1 MARRLRYCATN
12 VAGPARCL
20 LARSG
25 LRTAPDGVLFPP
37 GNTLDPPPQSGRQ
50 RCSGD
55 TWIEKQEA
63 AIARKP
69 TPAKESPKRRVA
81 AEPKPKAATK
91 AKASAKP
98 KAEAEPKA
106 KAAPKIAAA
115 KAAVAKPAAKV
126 SKAVPKTA
134 AAAPAPKRAAAK
146 AAVAKPAAKPAAK
159 ASKAAPKTAAAAPA
173 PKRAAAKAAV
183 AKPAPK
189 PAAKASKAVPKT
201 ADAVPAPK
209 RAAAKA
215 AVPKPAPKPA
225 AKASTAA
232 PKTKAEPKAKPATKV
247 TAPRPARGRRREKI
261 APDRL
266 EILVE
271 AARQSLED
279 DKAENIVILDVT
291 GRADYTDRLIIATGQ
306 VERQL
311 QAMATHLDEA
321 LGKAGLHIKRDAIQA
336 SGDWVL
342 IDAGDLVIHLF
353 RPDARELYRLERM
366 WGPESPLTTEA
377 SDAAPD

>member
-1 MARRLRYCATN
+1 MARRLRCCAAS

-20 LARSG
+20 PARSG
-25 LRTAPDGVLFPP
+25 LRNKPIGVSFPP
-37 GNTLDPPPQSGRQ
+37 GNTPHPPPQSGRQ
-50 RCSGD
+50 RCTRD
-55 TWIEKQEA
+55 TWLKRQEA

-69 TPAKESPKRRVA
+69 TPAEESPKRRVA

-98 KAEAEPKA
+98 KAAAEPKA
-106 KAAPKIAAA
+106 KAAPKTAAA
-115 KAAVAKPAAKV
+115 K
-126 SKAVPKTA
+126 
-134 AAAPAPKRAAAK
+134 PAPKRAAAK
-146 AAVAKPAAKPAAK
+146 AAVVKPAPKPAAK

-173 PKRAAAKAAV
+173 PKRAAAKAAA

-189 PAAKASKAVPKT
+189 PAAKASKAAPKT
-201 ADAVPAPK
+201 AAAAPAPK

-215 AVPKPAPKPA
+215 TATKPAPKPA
-225 AKASTAA
+225 AKASKAA
-232 PKTKAEPKAKPATKV
+232 PKTKAEPKAKPAPKV
-247 TAPRPARGRRREKI
+247 TAPRPARGRRREKL

-279 DKAENIVILDVT
+279 DKAENIVVLDVT

-366 WGPESPLTTEA
+366 WGPESPSMTEN
-377 SDAAPD
+377 SDAARE

>member
-146 AAVAKPAAKPAAK
+146 AAVAKPA
-159 ASKAAPKTAAAAPA
+159 
-173 PKRAAAKAAV
+173 
-183 AKPAPK
+183 PK
-189 PAAKASKAVPKT
+189 PAAKASK
-201 ADAVPAPK
+201 
-209 RAAAKA
+209 
-215 AVPKPAPKPA
+215 
-225 AKASTAA
+225 AA

>member
-1 MARRLRYCATN
+1 
-12 VAGPARCL
+12 
-20 LARSG
+20 
-25 LRTAPDGVLFPP
+25 LFPP

-115 KAAVAKPAAKV
+115 K
-126 SKAVPKTA
+126 
-134 AAAPAPKRAAAK
+134 PAPKRAAAK
-146 AAVAKPAAKPAAK
+146 ATAAKPAAKPAAK
-159 ASKAAPKTAAAAPA
+159 ASKAAPKTAAAKPA
-173 PKRAAAKAAV
+173 PKRAAAKAVA
-183 AKPAPK
+183 AKPAAN
-189 PAAKASKAVPKT
+189 PAAKASKAP
-201 ADAVPAPK
+201 
-209 RAAAKA
+209 
-215 AVPKPAPKPA
+215 
-225 AKASTAA
+225 
-232 PKTKAEPKAKPATKV
+232 PKTKAAPKAEPVTKV

-366 WGPESPLTTEA
+366 WGPESPLTTEN
-377 SDAAPD
+377 SDAAPE

>member
-1 MARRLRYCATN
+1 
-12 VAGPARCL
+12 V
-20 LARSG
+20 
-25 LRTAPDGVLFPP
+25 
-37 GNTLDPPPQSGRQ
+37 
-50 RCSGD
+50 
-55 TWIEKQEA
+55 
-63 AIARKP
+63 
-69 TPAKESPKRRVA
+69 
-81 AEPKPKAATK
+81 
-91 AKASAKP
+91 
-98 KAEAEPKA
+98 
-106 KAAPKIAAA
+106 KAAPKTAAAKPAPKRAAA
-115 KAAVAKPAAKV
+115 KAAVAKPAPKPATKA
-126 SKAVPKTA
+126 SKAAPKTA
-134 AAAPAPKRAAAK
+134 AVAPAPKRAAAK
-146 AAVAKPAAKPAAK
+146 AAVAKPAPKPAAK
-159 ASKAAPKTAAAAPA
+159 ASKAVPKTAAAAPA

-189 PAAKASKAVPKT
+189 PAAKASKA
-201 ADAVPAPK
+201 
-209 RAAAKA
+209 
-215 AVPKPAPKPA
+215 
-225 AKASTAA
+225 A
-232 PKTKAEPKAKPATKV
+232 PKTKAAPKAKPATKV

-366 WGPESPLTTEA
+366 WGPESPLTTEN

>member
-1 MARRLRYCATN
+1 MY
-12 VAGPARCL
+12 
-20 LARSG
+20 
-25 LRTAPDGVLFPP
+25 
-37 GNTLDPPPQSGRQ
+37 GNEITL
-50 RCSGD
+50 
-55 TWIEKQEA
+55 
-63 AIARKP
+63 IAN
-69 TPAKESPKRRVA
+69 T
-81 AEPKPKAATK
+81 T
-91 AKASAKP
+91 
-98 KAEAEPKA
+98 KA

-115 KAAVAKPAAKV
+115 KAA
-126 SKAVPKTA
+126 
-134 AAAPAPKRAAAK
+134 
-146 AAVAKPAAKPAAK
+146 AAKPAAK
-159 ASKAAPKTAAAAPA
+159 ASKAVPKTAAAAPA

-189 PAAKASKAVPKT
+189 PAAKVSKAATKT
-201 ADAVPAPK
+201 AAAKPAPK

-215 AVPKPAPKPA
+215 AVAKPAPKPA
-225 AKASTAA
+225 AKASKAAPKTAAAAPAPKRATAKAAVAKPAPKPAAKASKAA

-247 TAPRPARGRRREKI
+247 TAPRPARGRHREKL

-291 GRADYTDRLIIATGQ
+291 DRADYTDRLIIATGQ

-377 SDAAPD
+377 SDAAHE

>member
-1 MARRLRYCATN
+1 MARRLRCCATS

-20 LARSG
+20 PARSG
-25 LRTAPDGVLFPP
+25 LRATPDGVSFPP
-37 GNTLDPPPQSGRQ
+37 GNTPHPPPQSGRQ
-50 RCSGD
+50 RGTRD
-55 TWIEKQEA
+55 TWIKRQEA

-69 TPAKESPKRRVA
+69 TPAEESPKRRVA

-98 KAEAEPKA
+98 KATAAPKA
-106 KAAPKIAAA
+106 KAAPKTAAPKAAA
-115 KAAVAKPAAKV
+115 
-126 SKAVPKTA
+126 T
-134 AAAPAPKRAAAK
+134 
-146 AAVAKPAAKPAAK
+146 KPAAK

-173 PKRAAAKAAV
+173 PKRATAKAAA

-189 PAAKASKAVPKT
+189 PAAKASKAAPKT
-201 ADAVPAPK
+201 EAAAPAPK
-209 RAAAKA
+209 RATAKA
-215 AVPKPAPKPA
+215 TAAKPAPKPA
-225 AKASTAA
+225 AKASKAA

-247 TAPRPARGRRREKI
+247 TAPRPARGRRREKL

-321 LGKAGLHIKRDAIQA
+321 LGKAGLHLKRDAIQA
-336 SGDWVL
+336 SPDWVL

-366 WGPESPLTTEA
+366 WGPESPLTTEN
-377 SDAAPD
+377 SDAAPE

>member
-115 KAAVAKPAAKV
+115 KAAVAKPAAKPAAKA

-146 AAVAKPAAKPAAK
+146 A
-159 ASKAAPKTAAAAPA
+159 T
-173 PKRAAAKAAV
+173 V

-189 PAAKASKAVPKT
+189 PAAKASK
-201 ADAVPAPK
+201 
-209 RAAAKA
+209 
-215 AVPKPAPKPA
+215 
-225 AKASTAA
+225 AA

>member
-1 MARRLRYCATN
+1 
-12 VAGPARCL
+12 
-20 LARSG
+20 
-25 LRTAPDGVLFPP
+25 VL
-37 GNTLDPPPQSGRQ
+37 
-50 RCSGD
+50 
-55 TWIEKQEA
+55 
-63 AIARKP
+63 
-69 TPAKESPKRRVA
+69 
-81 AEPKPKAATK
+81 
-91 AKASAKP
+91 
-98 KAEAEPKA
+98 
-106 KAAPKIAAA
+106 
-115 KAAVAKPAAKV
+115 KPAAKA
-126 SKAVPKTA
+126 SKAIPKTA

-146 AAVAKPAAKPAAK
+146 ATAARPATKPATK
-159 ASKAAPKTAAAAPA
+159 ASKAMPKTAAAAPA
-173 PKRAAAKAAV
+173 PKRAAAKATA

-189 PAAKASKAVPKT
+189 PAAKAS
-201 ADAVPAPK
+201 
-209 RAAAKA
+209 
-215 AVPKPAPKPA
+215 
-225 AKASTAA
+225 
-232 PKTKAEPKAKPATKV
+232 KAEPKAKPATKV
-247 TAPRPARGRRREKI
+247 TAPRPARGRRREKL

-366 WGPESPLTTEA
+366 WGPESPLTTEN
-377 SDAAPD
+377 SDAAPE